1 MGSFLVDAVLNGL
14 KGREFSLPIGG
25 TREKP
30 KIKSFGAQEIAFL
43 LTIASRQPN
52 PGALEGDLDPI
63 CFGDPATL
71 QSLMHIKNSAFFES
85 RKFLQKLG
93 LVRFNEE
100 EIRPDPKNPE
110 RVHRYT
116 NVYRIGLKKLRELQ
130 PDLETWRK
138 GVLKI
143 GDSAA
148 IPEGVLRALQAYE
161 PVPCPEEV
169 RNTESLIRNTES
181 RVRNTD
187 TNTITNTLNKIPK
200 DTTSHAEDFVGIVCG
215 LIAEKLGVRR
225 EFVRDSMVEKVI
237 KGKYSESVL
246 NLIDNLGKT
255 QDTRWVFKADNPI
268 ASVVSLL
275 RKLPDEQ
282 EDPVYRRKY
291 NPTPDQLLEDVP
303 SEVVRQAVKD
313 MIAATGC
320 TDRRCV
326 EKFISTISSLNEK
339 RADFG
344 LVYDQ
349 IEVMRKSQTP
359 IHPLSRALG
368 LLDGLEK
375 LLG

>member
-1 MGSFLVDAVLNGL
+1 
-14 KGREFSLPIGG
+14 
-25 TREKP
+25 
-30 KIKSFGAQEIAFL
+30 
-43 LTIASRQPN
+43 
-52 PGALEGDLDPI
+52 
-63 CFGDPATL
+63 
-71 QSLMHIKNSAFFES
+71 
-85 RKFLQKLG
+85 
-93 LVRFNEE
+93 
-100 EIRPDPKNPE
+100 
-110 RVHRYT
+110 
-116 NVYRIGLKKLRELQ
+116 
-130 PDLETWRK
+130 
-138 GVLKI
+138 
-143 GDSAA
+143 
-148 IPEGVLRALQAYE
+148 
-161 PVPCPEEV
+161 
-169 RNTESLIRNTES
+169 
-181 RVRNTD
+181 
-187 TNTITNTLNKIPK
+187 
-200 DTTSHAEDFVGIVCG
+200 
-215 LIAEKLGVRR
+215 
-225 EFVRDSMVEKVI
+225 MVEKAI

-303 SEVVRQAVKD
+303 SEIVRQAVKD

-339 RADFG
+339 RVDFG